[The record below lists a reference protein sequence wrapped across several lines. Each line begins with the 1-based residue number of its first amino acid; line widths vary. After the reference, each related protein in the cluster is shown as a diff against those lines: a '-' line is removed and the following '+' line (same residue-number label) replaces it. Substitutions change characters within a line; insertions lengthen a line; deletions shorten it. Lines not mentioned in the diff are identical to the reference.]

1 MQVILGLGS
10 GNLVYLEVGP
20 GSIQQAGHLQLQAEL
35 ACLDITPLGEDPDR
49 AQIAVAGEAV
59 KYRAGH
65 CFVAW
70 SPPLLPATA
79 EWDAS
84 IGQRH
89 ALQCRGG
96 MPSVS
101 SITVR
106 HPVCSMCMPC
116 CMPSA
121 WHALWGAL
129 HCPVQCCA
137 ASKDLDVCYASILA
151 TGLSSS
157 ELKPESFA

>member
-59 KYRAGH
+59 QYCAGQI
-65 CFVAW
+65 FVAS
-70 SPPLLPATA
+70 SPPLLPATP

-84 IGQRH
+84 IVQRH

-106 HPVCSMCMPC
+106 HPVCSMCTPGC
-116 CMPSA
+116 LPSA

-137 ASKDLDVCYASILA
+137 ALQHLGVCYASILD
-151 TGLSSS
+151 TGLYSSGL
-157 ELKPESFA
+157 EPESFA